1 MRIRV
6 ANESDA
12 EALATLA
19 GRTFQDTFG
28 TENRPED
35 MDAYVAATFGT
46 HLQQTELRDPGCTVL
61 LAEQDRDLVGYSQLI
76 SSTRVPPGIPAH
88 AIEIQRFY
96 VDRRYHGTGVART
109 LMQGTLD
116 RARAGGA
123 SVVWLG
129 VWERNARAIAF
140 YRKYGFTDVGSQ
152 PFRLGEDVQ
161 TDRIMRRGDTNTAK
175 LYSPHSCSVE

>member
-6 ANESDA
+6 AHESDA

-19 GRTFQDTFG
+19 ARTFQDTFR

-61 LAEQDRDLVGYSQLI
+61 LAEKDRDLVGYAQLI
-76 SSTRVPPGIPAH
+76 SSTRVPPGIPVH

-96 VDRRYHGTGVART
+96 VDRRYHGTGVAST

-116 RARAGGA
+116 TARLAGA
-123 SVVWLG
+123 TVVWLG

-161 TDRIMRRGDTNTAK
+161 TDRVMCRDDADFVK
-175 LYSPHSCSVE
+175 LAQ